1 MYQTIMTIKGLMYR
15 L

>member
-1 MYQTIMTIKGLMYR
+1 MYQTIMTIKGLRYR